1 MAEKILAISLF
12 LIYVL
17 IYVGSAQAALPPQ
30 FSECLNS
37 SSASTLSVADMK
49 ALAEV
54 TKLTFCQNQVGPLGK
69 TDLENLLASPNIQVG
84 VSLAKTSYSITDL
97 LDLASVGNYVL
108 YVDSSRLS
116 SANLTSL
123 AQAGV
128 QLVFMGTASGL
139 SKSDIISLAA
149 VKPLILNV
157 NTFMSRADLLDYIGA
172 GVDIVVR
179 TSQAGLNLEDITALA
194 QLNSGKVTILP

>member
-1 MAEKILAISLF
+1 MSLFKKILMISLF
-12 LIYVL
+12 AYM
-17 IYVGSAQAALPPQ
+17 GSVQAALPPQ

-69 TDLENLLASPNIQVG
+69 IDLQNLLSSPNIQVG

-97 LDLASVGNYVL
+97 LDLATAGSFVL
-108 YVDSSRLS
+108 YVDNSRLS
-116 SANLTSL
+116 SANLLSL

-128 QLVFMGTASGL
+128 QLVIMGTASGL

-149 VKPLILNV
+149 VKPLVLNV
-157 NTFMSRADLLDYIGA
+157 NTFMSRADLLDYIAA
-172 GVDIVVR
+172 GIDVVIR

>member
-1 MAEKILAISLF
+1 MLEKILMISF
-12 LIYVL
+12 FCAY
-17 IYVGSAQAALPPQ
+17 GWNAQAALPPQ

-37 SSASTLSVADMK
+37 SSASNLSVADMK

-54 TKLTFCQNQVGPLGK
+54 AKLTFCQNQVGPLGK
-69 TDLENLLASPNIQVG
+69 VDLQNLLASPNIQVG
-84 VSLAKTSYSITDL
+84 VSLAKTSYSITDF
-97 LDLASVGNYVL
+97 LDLATAGSYVL

-116 SANLTSL
+116 SANLLAL

-128 QLVFMGTASGL
+128 QLVLMGTSSGL
-139 SKSDIISLAA
+139 SKADIISLAA
-149 VKPLILNV
+149 AKPLILNV
-157 NTFMSRADLLDYIGA
+157 NTFMSRADLLDYLNA
-172 GVDIVVR
+172 GIDIVVR